1 MQTVIIQA
9 QSTSETYI
17 RMLHALPSAGDT
29 IGIYVDGQPITLRV
43 SHVHYPQYG
52 EGIDSTP
59 TVWCV
64 EIAEATADVQNNLG
78 D

>member
-1 MQTVIIQA
+1 METVIIRVA
-9 QSTSETYI
+9 RTGDTYI
-17 RMLHALPSAGDT
+17 RILHALPSAGDT
-29 IGIYVDGQPITLRV
+29 IGIYVDGQAIMLRV

-64 EIAEATADVQNNLG
+64 EIAEATADVQNN
-78 D
+78 